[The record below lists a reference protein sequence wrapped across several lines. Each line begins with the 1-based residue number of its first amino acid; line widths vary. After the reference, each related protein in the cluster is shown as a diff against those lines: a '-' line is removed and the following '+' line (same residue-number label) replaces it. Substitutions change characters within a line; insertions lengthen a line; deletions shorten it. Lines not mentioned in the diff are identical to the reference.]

1 MNSEAH
7 SGSWQT
13 AAFRQEG
20 RHTQGFAWMGSIFSR
35 VLLTL
40 SQPSCRVSAWHSLGG
55 LQMTLLKSHKA
66 NPRWQMEWFVGWT
79 MLVSKLLAKQFN
91 SGLLFSISP
100 SSLGGL
106 FAAFLWTCCSAQLHP
121 CRLTEEMRTRF
132 DAVWLVLCLFTLESS
147 ISTSLSNI
155 TR

>member
-1 MNSEAH
+1 MVHGKLLPSD
-7 SGSWQT
+7 
-13 AAFRQEG
+13 RK
-20 RHTQGFAWMGSIFSR
+20 GSIRKALPGWGASSPGFSWLW
-35 VLLTL
+35 VSLPAGL
-40 SQPSCRVSAWHSLGG
+40 SAWHSLGG

-66 NPRWQMEWFVGWT
+66 NPRWQMEWFVGWA

-91 SGLLFSISP
+91 GGLLFSISP

-106 FAAFLWTCCSAQLHP
+106 FAAFLWTCCSAQMHP
-121 CRLTEEMRTRF
+121 CWLTEEMRTRF